1 MLKREGRSPDEI
13 ELDRILALPTKP
25 APDGEDCEIFSF
37 DRVLAEAFTRGE
49 RLLPAQ
55 VACLQAYEECGGG
68 LFPVGVGYGKTGIC
82 LMTAQTAIQRGVRKV
97 LYLLPVHL
105 VSALLFRHL
114 PEWRAR
120 VPISLTFHNLAGKSR
135 EMRGRLAKSNASG
148 VYIFPYTL
156 LSVPDTLELL
166 YAIDADLVL
175 SDEVHHLKHLRA
187 ARTKRLFH
195 WMKERDEKGARP
207 QFVGMSGTITAKS
220 LSDYQHLTHAAL
232 GDKSPLP
239 TTAAATFRWGRVLNA
254 GESPSAYERH
264 LLRPLLQWSG
274 ETNDDQ
280 ESYRNAF
287 QKRFTSAPGIVVYG
301 EKKLGTSLLFQAIEP
316 RAPNAQV
323 LSLIKKVATDYETP
337 DGEPID
343 HAIHCY
349 KWLAEL
355 TSGFYNSLVWP
366 SAEVFAD
373 RRKLP
378 LPEAELRLAH
388 AKEHLVLEQEYHK
401 ELRQFFKDAPAGLDT
416 PREVGTAI
424 FKGKIG
430 GPLADLWFAVKDAD
444 FAGRPDRDSI
454 PVRVD
459 DYKVQE
465 VVTWAKSVKPGG
477 IAWVHHIEMGEWVV
491 QALKEAGIDAL
502 HCPAGADE
510 LLESVGDPNRGG
522 KGDRIVVASM
532 EAHATGRNLQAFQH
546 QFLVQWPRSP
556 LLAEQVVG
564 RTHRTG
570 QAADELIFFYLISSP
585 IIFDSVN
592 LAATLNDSIYVA
604 GTTGM
609 NQRVL
614 YGDWSPLPKIFP
626 SEFLRAQGASPQ
638 MLTESQKRD
647 LTSRFP
653 QGKLPG

>member
-1 MLKREGRSPDEI
+1 
-13 ELDRILALPTKP
+13 
-25 APDGEDCEIFSF
+25 
-37 DRVLAEAFTRGE
+37 
-49 RLLPAQ
+49 
-55 VACLQAYEECGGG
+55 
-68 LFPVGVGYGKTGIC
+68 
-82 LMTAQTAIQRGVRKV
+82 MTAQTAIQRGVRKV

-135 EMRGRLAKSNASG
+135 EMRGRIAKSNAPG
-148 VYIFPYTL
+148 VYVFPYNL
-156 LSVPDTLELL
+156 LSLPDTLDLL
-166 YAIDADLVL
+166 RTIDADLVL

-187 ARTKRLFH
+187 ARTKKLFH
-195 WMKERDEKGARP
+195 WMKERTPAP
-207 QFVGMSGTITAKS
+207 QFVGMSGTITAKA

-254 GESPSAYERH
+254 GESPNAYERY

-274 ETNDDQ
+274 EANDDQ
-280 ESYRNAF
+280 ESYRSAF

-301 EKKLGTSLLFQAIEP
+301 EKKLGTSLRFQAIEP
-316 RAPNAQV
+316 RAPNAQ
-323 LSLIKKVATDYETP
+323 LLALIKKVAIGYETP

-343 HAIHCY
+343 HSIHCY

-355 TSGFYNSLVWP
+355 TSGFYNSLKWP
-366 SAEVFAD
+366 SAEVFAE

-388 AKEHLVLEQEYHK
+388 AKEHLTLEQEYHK

-424 FKGKIG
+424 SKGKLDG
-430 GPLADLWFAVKDAD
+430 YLADLWRAMKDAD

-459 DYKVQE
+459 DFKVQE
-465 VVTWAKSVKPGG
+465 VVAWAKSVKPGG
-477 IAWVHHIEMGEWVV
+477 IAWVHHIEMGEWLV

-510 LLESVGDPNRGG
+510 LIESVGDPNRGG

-570 QAADELIFFYLISSP
+570 QTADELAFFYLNSSP

-592 LAATLNDSIYVA
+592 LAATLSDTIYVA
-604 GTTGM
+604 STTGM
-609 NQRVL
+609 SQRLL
-614 YGDWSPLPKIFP
+614 YADWDPLPRIYP
-626 SEFLRAQGASPQ
+626 PEFLKAQGTNPS
-638 MLTESQKRD
+638 MLTEAQKER
-647 LTSRFP
+647 LQVHFGRYS
-653 QGKLPG
+653 